1 MHTNLHTIKFFPEK
15 HNHSHI
21 SYPCE
26 QWVRLWLPSPDD
38 VESRTLSRPAC
49 APPPLSPCPAAGLP
63 AQRSYVQKV
72 GGPSKRPEA
81 AGSRQLAFLPP
92 PMPPFCPFA
101 TWWNSGQSQCNIVTS
116 PDQIFRA
123 RPADKAAGRSRKI
136 WCLGTRLIMA
146 QLNMSRAQTARA
158 SRELAWE
165 CAGGYGSGRA
175 WPGTTSWKYIS
186 LRILKSSWGFF
197 FFFFH
202 VQFFDAPTYS
212 VLCSV
217 TNIIELDRKHGNKTR
232 LEIVLTQALPMMIL
246 SEGGG
251 CLEASIITD

>member
-38 VESRTLSRPAC
+38 VESTYSFPSSVCTTSTKPMSSSRPTSSTQ
-49 APPPLSPCPAAGLP
+49 L
-63 AQRSYVQKV
+63 RFRKV

-146 QLNMSRAQTARA
+146 QTKYVSCPDARA

-165 CAGGYGSGRA
+165 CAGGYGSGSGRA

-186 LRILKSSWGFF
+186 LRIFKVKLRIFF
-197 FFFFH
+197 FFF
-202 VQFFDAPTYS
+202 S
-212 VLCSV
+212 CSV
-217 TNIIELDRKHGNKTR
+217 FWCTHLFCTMFSNKHHRTG
-232 LEIVLTQALPMMIL
+232 
-246 SEGGG
+246 
-251 CLEASIITD
+251 

>member
-15 HNHSHI
+15 HNPSHI

-26 QWVRLWLPSPDD
+26 QWARLWLPSPDD

-49 APPPLSPCPAAGLP
+49 APPPPSPCPATGPP

-101 TWWNSGQSQCNIVTS
+101 TWWNSGQSQCNIVSS

-123 RPADKAAGRSRKI
+123 RPAALVSGDETK
-136 WCLGTRLIMA
+136 CNLA
-146 QLNMSRAQTARA
+146 QLMPRPRVPLVNLR
-158 SRELAWE
+158 
-165 CAGGYGSGRA
+165 GSVRV

-197 FFFFH
+197 FLFCF
-202 VQFFDAPTYS
+202 S
-212 VLCSV
+212 CSV
-217 TNIIELDRKHGNKTR
+217 FWCTHLFCTIYSNKHHRTG
-232 LEIVLTQALPMMIL
+232 
-246 SEGGG
+246 
-251 CLEASIITD
+251 